1 MIADPERALTIGEPL
16 AHLTNAVRY
25 QEFLDGIE
33 PSERIYHH
41 GDPAAAVRAALRA
54 TT

>member
-1 MIADPERALTIGEPL
+1 
-16 AHLTNAVRY
+16 VRY

-41 GDPAAAVRAALRA
+41 GDPAAAIRAALRCA
-54 TT
+54 LDPAAY